1 MEGEGGSSSFALGI
15 KKDKS
20 APMAVRHCMQSGVV
34 GTRRR
39 TVDVVR
45 RRSSSSA
52 TRSTVATGRR
62 AGGLRRPPAAA
73 GAAAATPRGGTVS
86 SATPCC
92 GLSACMDRRRRPG
105 RCSVGRRSFIPTSII
120 TSSDETCS
128 VSAPARL
135 CIVCLCGCDLHHAF
149 NSINHAFLEWSV

>member
-1 MEGEGGSSSFALGI
+1 MTHVTCRLTAKDRDQLRNPTLGNRVWATFTFFRYRYKAGREEERRGGREFVLCRRN
-15 KKDKS
+15 KKDNS

-73 GAAAATPRGGTVS
+73 AAATPRGGTVS

-105 RCSVGRRSFIPTSII
+105 
-120 TSSDETCS
+120 
-128 VSAPARL
+128 
-135 CIVCLCGCDLHHAF
+135 
-149 NSINHAFLEWSV
+149 